1 MITSYS
7 QLKDTFKV
15 FFNIKYRDIEI
26 FEEFFAEK
34 ASATSMCEIKSDT
47 IESKS
52 DDIWNFE
59 AYYNH
64 KPNLSLL
71 KKQIQELAK
80 YNNLEIIKDIY
91 LERIEDKDWVAFYQS
106 QLTPIETKHFFI
118 STKLHLD
125 KCPKDKILL
134 LIEASR
140 AFGTGQHETTL
151 GCLEAIEDLADI
163 YSNDLSIHKILD
175 IGTGTGILSFAAE
188 KLWSKAQIFACD
200 IDKIAVEI
208 AGENAKFNNS
218 NVIFYKNSEDKILLS
233 KQKNTK
239 FDLIIG
245 NILASP
251 LIELSSQI
259 GLMIEAKGH
268 LILSGF
274 LDYQLFE
281 VKNAY
286 QSIGFEPKKIIR
298 KNSWVIL
305 ILQFTGK

>member
-15 FFNIKYRDIEI
+15 FFNIKYCDIEI
-26 FEEFFAEK
+26 FEEFFAES

-47 IESKS
+47 IESKP

-59 AYYNH
+59 AYYNRQ
-64 KPNLSLL
+64 PNLSLL

-80 YNNLEIIKDIY
+80 HNNLEIIKDIY
-91 LERIEDKDWVAFYQS
+91 LEKIEDKDWVAFYQS
-106 QLTPIETKHFFI
+106 QLTPIETKRFFI

-125 KCPKDKILL
+125 KCPKGKTSL

-151 GCLEAIEDLADI
+151 GCLEAIEQLADTQMR
-163 YSNDLSIHKILD
+163 KILD

-188 KLWSKAQIFACD
+188 KLWSEAQIFGCD
-200 IDKIAVEI
+200 IDKIAIEI
-208 AGENAKFNNS
+208 SKENAKFNNS

-233 KQKNTK
+233 KHKNTK

-259 GLMIEAKGH
+259 GSMIEVGGY

-274 LDYQLFE
+274 LDYQME
-281 VKNAY
+281 HVKDAY
-286 QSIGFEPKKIIR
+286 QAIGFEPKKIIR

-305 ILQFTGK
+305 ILQYIY